1 MILSWNSVYRYFF
14 NLYLIIAFSPFW
26 DVACECNNS
35 SELLL
40 PHSRRLHP
48 CMTAWHLTHKMANRN
63 SSSEALTMAPLT
75 FGLGLQLDKILT
87 WCCFVIRESYARS
100 GEAPPSLCVECR
112 HLKVLFYG
120 PIKCSKL
127 PVMCS
132 HCLMRTPAPTL
143 HTHTIIIDLWQFH
156 DTSCLF
162 YFIYI
167 VKSNTLYQYTTEC
180 HI

>member
-1 MILSWNSVYRYFF
+1 MHFRHFEMLPVNATILLNFCFHIPGACIPAWNLSISHTKWQMETAPVR
-14 NLYLIIAFSPFW
+14 
-26 DVACECNNS
+26 
-35 SELLL
+35 LL
-40 PHSRRLHP
+40 P
-48 CMTAWHLTHKMANRN
+48 WHHLPLDLGFSLIRFWLDVVSWVICKVWG
-63 SSSEALTMAPLT
+63 SPSIAL
-75 FGLGLQLDKILT
+75 
-87 WCCFVIRESYARS
+87 CR
-100 GEAPPSLCVECR
+100 ECR
-112 HLKVLFYG
+112 HLKLLFYG

-143 HTHTIIIDLWQFH
+143 HHTPPSSLSDLWQFH